1 MFAILSQNFHH
12 FYVCVFKSQYRLFRV
27 LDEHNHLK
35 HLTHIGSYKIIIQS
49 LMRKWGSE
57 VTQIPANIKPFV
69 RIRVRIFFQT
79 ESFTGDKEKFD
90 GILFV

>member
-12 FYVCVFKSQYRLFRV
+12 FHACVFKSQYRLFRV
-27 LDEHNHLK
+27 LDNHLK
-35 HLTHIGSYKIIIQS
+35 HLAHIGSYKIIIQS

-57 VTQIPANIKPFV
+57 VTQIPAKIKPFA
-69 RIRVRIFFQT
+69 RIRVRSFFHT
-79 ESFTGDKEKFD
+79 ENFRGDKEKFD